1 MYKYKIVN
9 EESLPIYGYKIHI
22 SATFDNYKDMY
33 NLLSPLL
40 DARKISY
47 KYIYREEDV
56 AYNFSVR
63 ESPVNSGKYFTIYPE
78 NDHVFLDLLE
88 LLYQTIPKNMEG
100 IYILSDRAY
109 KDSNTIFL

>member
-47 KYIYREEDV
+47 KYIYIE
-56 AYNFSVR
+56 
-63 ESPVNSGKYFTIYPE
+63 K
-78 NDHVFLDLLE
+78 
-88 LLYQTIPKNMEG
+88 KM
-100 IYILSDRAY
+100 
-109 KDSNTIFL
+109 